1 MVKEVPVKTLQLI
14 PAHYDDIKKAYPNH
28 KIGIEAKDGKIVYRE
43 WVVSI
48 KEGTCG
54 YGIDGQLGSEPA
66 SSSSK
71 KEEKEKRRSITWW

>member
-14 PAHYDDIKKAYPNH
+14 PAHYDDIKKGYPNH

-54 YGIDGQLGSEPA
+54 YGIDGQLGRRT
-66 SSSSK
+66 SK
-71 KEEKEKRRSITWW
+71 LIF